1 MADKKYTKLP
11 VVNQTPTIK
20 NFFDTTVE
28 QLFSKSNIE
37 SVSAY
42 IGSKDYSIFDPSD
55 TYKVEHNP
63 TRDKYSLEPVT
74 NNINQLTG
82 RSENQ
87 MFYQD
92 FLNVLK
98 SYGVDTQNQNTL
110 FDTNFY
116 SFLPPIN
123 IDKFLN
129 YQEYFW
135 SPTGPSPKII
145 EGTATNPINIEK
157 DILGKTSYTAP
168 DGTVFKNGMVVS
180 FSGNYV
186 IPNTYLDDTRWIIE
200 GVGTSIQ
207 LINRDQNFATTF
219 STEDYILYDRTII
232 DTATDTLISTNNDPD
247 DTRFLSGGLVGV
259 ANYVDVDG
267 FAYTNMN
274 QVDSTTGLPM
284 WDGYITPV
292 GQQLQYVVGGV
303 GAFDTEPYDS
313 DNTQENLDY
322 IMMERGARDNNVWSR
337 INFWY
342 HRQNFLDAGDQL
354 PPKTKRASRPII
366 EFEKDMELYNFG
378 TKGVDAVEIASFDNS
393 KAEVVG
399 RPNGGVID
407 GVTLEVGN
415 RIIFPNE
422 ETSIAQK
429 IYTIGSDGS
438 NPSNVTLTEESYT
451 ASIGDVI
458 SIKFGA
464 RKQGV
469 EYFWNGT
476 KWLEGQKKDKVNTP
490 ILFKAYDYDGVALDN
505 EATYPNSDF
514 KGTKVFSY
522 KPGPENADN
531 DSVLG
536 FPITYSN
543 FNNFSEIVFEN
554 DLETALYSYIP
565 FGGTS
570 KQFMKG
576 YIFYQKTLPNGD
588 KVKETSWKAQEKKTN
603 QKVEDRYIVNDED
616 VAKQRIQWEIT
627 AKPEVDE
634 SSIRVFINGK
644 RDKTFSYNS
653 THVAITFG
661 TFTLNKNDVIDIQT
675 KTTTGYIKD
684 ANRKGR
690 YALPLSWHSNLNN
703 LDIDT
708 VAQPQYLEH
717 FYNLISKQED
727 ITGEPLGTNNFTD
740 IKVDN
745 SFADRI
751 IQTDDDL
758 QVASWLVSND
768 KLNILDALEF
778 NSDEYVKY
786 KNRLKKEIK
795 NYIDGNDTSNMSYGE
810 ILEFVLE
817 AVISFNQGKNVFDY
831 SYMAAFGDKYD
842 EQKVVVNNVLQKAYT
857 LTNYKD
863 LSKLENSLYVY
874 NVGADGIEK
883 LLDAEVDYT
892 VSSTTTANTVTFT
905 DSFTMT
911 LGNTL
916 KFRMYDKD
924 RESCQTPPTPSAM
937 GLYPCF
943 KPEIFTD
950 NSFKE
955 PINVILGHD
964 GSKTVAANDIHDHV
978 LLEFEKRVW
987 NGIDSTFRQKDS
999 QFDLNVYSIR
1009 PGRFRTD
1016 TGLDRTGFYN
1026 LLRANFNQFIN
1037 RNDVDFVINEYYDA
1051 TNEFTWNYNSG
1062 TAKPGYWRGI
1072 YESCYDTERP
1082 HTHPWEMLGFVRKPT
1097 WWDEQ
1102 YGTDYGYPSNKTMW
1116 KDLEEGIIR
1125 QGDRENVTNSRFRKN
1140 NPYRRIGL
1148 KFEIPVDASG
1158 NLIAPANIISTTAT
1172 TKTIDYV
1179 ETSTGTAT
1187 ANANTFIKTID
1198 GFSVQELDSGANIN
1212 PTTNNI
1218 LNHTVGT
1225 FPTTDNTNVI
1235 EDKENTYTITINTGD
1250 STAGDFANATTT
1262 GSTAVGVAVNGAQ
1275 IFNASTGNAH
1285 SLSNSF
1291 TYTHLFRNDVS
1302 RDSADGFVQSNNIYG
1317 YVQPSPESV
1326 GLSSWAT
1333 DSHSPIVGWAFDG
1346 LPNLWTYGYTD
1357 RLDNTSA
1364 IKRLESGYSLKTTTR
1379 ATIGGTPTGEFVEDY
1394 EYGAS
1399 TGDLDEFNS
1408 RFGVTPEFP
1417 SGTRYYVATLDS
1429 AGNPAYPFTVGPKF
1443 FFTPTSL
1450 STNAT
1455 GTATHVSGTQNYKLT
1470 SAITT
1475 AFNADTSLTGKNWK
1489 FGDGAPVENAWKI
1502 PEAYPFAIAEA
1513 LLLTKPGKFASVF
1526 AEPGKIVRGSANTNH
1541 LLDKTTYK
1549 RYKVKNATVH
1559 GSVDTDNNMMTNTG
1573 YTQFI
1578 DTYLRFQGLN
1588 PVEEFS
1594 KPFKT
1599 INSRLG
1605 HKMAGFIDKD
1615 TMTLFSDNYSTTGN
1629 SSSLILPQEDVQV
1642 DVHVGPYSSTNDYTG
1657 VLIQLTS
1664 TNKYKVFGYNS
1675 TKKYFEIEPSDKN
1688 REKTQVKVGG
1698 EPIDVVDYSPSQDYR
1713 QGSIIKSGYN
1723 FFRATTEV
1731 PAGTTVTNTEFWQR
1745 LSSLP
1750 TVGGAEATLYL
1761 RGTGEVQRVEYGTEY
1776 DTVAE
1781 VYDFMV
1787 SLGRLQ
1793 ESYGYD
1799 FGDFDDSIADVNDWA
1814 YSRKTILFWSIGKW
1828 SAGNTINLSP
1838 GAQKITFTAPVGK
1851 VSEVKDIDQGQFSLL
1866 DEEGKKISPS
1876 ECEIIR
1882 DGALI
1887 SIAPPEGK
1895 QLYGALLYTNE
1906 IEHSC

>member
-1 MADKKYTKLP
+1 
-11 VVNQTPTIK
+11 
-20 NFFDTTVE
+20 
-28 QLFSKSNIE
+28 
-37 SVSAY
+37 
-42 IGSKDYSIFDPSD
+42 
-55 TYKVEHNP
+55 
-63 TRDKYSLEPVT
+63 
-74 NNINQLTG
+74 
-82 RSENQ
+82 
-87 MFYQD
+87 
-92 FLNVLK
+92 
-98 SYGVDTQNQNTL
+98 
-110 FDTNFY
+110 
-116 SFLPPIN
+116 
-123 IDKFLN
+123 
-129 YQEYFW
+129 
-135 SPTGPSPKII
+135 
-145 EGTATNPINIEK
+145 
-157 DILGKTSYTAP
+157 
-168 DGTVFKNGMVVS
+168 
-180 FSGNYV
+180 
-186 IPNTYLDDTRWIIE
+186 
-200 GVGTSIQ
+200 
-207 LINRDQNFATTF
+207 
-219 STEDYILYDRTII
+219 
-232 DTATDTLISTNNDPD
+232 
-247 DTRFLSGGLVGV
+247 
-259 ANYVDVDG
+259 
-267 FAYTNMN
+267 
-274 QVDSTTGLPM
+274 
-284 WDGYITPV
+284 
-292 GQQLQYVVGGV
+292 
-303 GAFDTEPYDS
+303 
-313 DNTQENLDY
+313 
-322 IMMERGARDNNVWSR
+322 
-337 INFWY
+337 
-342 HRQNFLDAGDQL
+342 
-354 PPKTKRASRPII
+354 
-366 EFEKDMELYNFG
+366 
-378 TKGVDAVEIASFDNS
+378 
-393 KAEVVG
+393 
-399 RPNGGVID
+399 
-407 GVTLEVGN
+407 
-415 RIIFPNE
+415 
-422 ETSIAQK
+422 
-429 IYTIGSDGS
+429 
-438 NPSNVTLTEESYT
+438 
-451 ASIGDVI
+451 
-458 SIKFGA
+458 
-464 RKQGV
+464 
-469 EYFWNGT
+469 
-476 KWLEGQKKDKVNTP
+476 
-490 ILFKAYDYDGVALDN
+490 
-505 EATYPNSDF
+505 
-514 KGTKVFSY
+514 
-522 KPGPENADN
+522 
-531 DSVLG
+531 
-536 FPITYSN
+536 
-543 FNNFSEIVFEN
+543 
-554 DLETALYSYIP
+554 
-565 FGGTS
+565 
-570 KQFMKG
+570 MKG

-1158 NLIAPANIISTTAT
+1158 NLIAP
-1172 TKTIDYV
+1172 K
-1179 ETSTGTAT
+1179 
-1187 ANANTFIKTID
+1187 
-1198 GFSVQELDSGANIN
+1198 
-1212 PTTNNI
+1212 I
-1218 LNHTVGT
+1218 L
-1225 FPTTDNTNVI
+1225 
-1235 EDKENTYTITINTGD
+1235 
-1250 STAGDFANATTT
+1250 
-1262 GSTAVGVAVNGAQ
+1262 
-1275 IFNASTGNAH
+1275 
-1285 SLSNSF
+1285 
-1291 TYTHLFRNDVS
+1291 
-1302 RDSADGFVQSNNIYG
+1302 FVQL
-1317 YVQPSPESV
+1317 QQ
-1326 GLSSWAT
+1326 
-1333 DSHSPIVGWAFDG
+1333 
-1346 LPNLWTYGYTD
+1346 
-1357 RLDNTSA
+1357 
-1364 IKRLESGYSLKTTTR
+1364 LK
-1379 ATIGGTPTGEFVEDY
+1379 
-1394 EYGAS
+1394 
-1399 TGDLDEFNS
+1399 L
-1408 RFGVTPEFP
+1408 
-1417 SGTRYYVATLDS
+1417 
-1429 AGNPAYPFTVGPKF
+1429 
-1443 FFTPTSL
+1443 
-1450 STNAT
+1450 
-1455 GTATHVSGTQNYKLT
+1455 
-1470 SAITT
+1470 
-1475 AFNADTSLTGKNWK
+1475 
-1489 FGDGAPVENAWKI
+1489 
-1502 PEAYPFAIAEA
+1502 
-1513 LLLTKPGKFASVF
+1513 
-1526 AEPGKIVRGSANTNH
+1526 
-1541 LLDKTTYK
+1541 
-1549 RYKVKNATVH
+1549 
-1559 GSVDTDNNMMTNTG
+1559 
-1573 YTQFI
+1573 
-1578 DTYLRFQGLN
+1578 
-1588 PVEEFS
+1588 
-1594 KPFKT
+1594 
-1599 INSRLG
+1599 
-1605 HKMAGFIDKD
+1605 
-1615 TMTLFSDNYSTTGN
+1615 
-1629 SSSLILPQEDVQV
+1629 
-1642 DVHVGPYSSTNDYTG
+1642 
-1657 VLIQLTS
+1657 
-1664 TNKYKVFGYNS
+1664 
-1675 TKKYFEIEPSDKN
+1675 
-1688 REKTQVKVGG
+1688 
-1698 EPIDVVDYSPSQDYR
+1698 
-1713 QGSIIKSGYN
+1713 
-1723 FFRATTEV
+1723 
-1731 PAGTTVTNTEFWQR
+1731 
-1745 LSSLP
+1745 
-1750 TVGGAEATLYL
+1750 
-1761 RGTGEVQRVEYGTEY
+1761 
-1776 DTVAE
+1776 
-1781 VYDFMV
+1781 
-1787 SLGRLQ
+1787 
-1793 ESYGYD
+1793 
-1799 FGDFDDSIADVNDWA
+1799 
-1814 YSRKTILFWSIGKW
+1814 
-1828 SAGNTINLSP
+1828 
-1838 GAQKITFTAPVGK
+1838 
-1851 VSEVKDIDQGQFSLL
+1851 
-1866 DEEGKKISPS
+1866 
-1876 ECEIIR
+1876 
-1882 DGALI
+1882 
-1887 SIAPPEGK
+1887 
-1895 QLYGALLYTNE
+1895 
-1906 IEHSC
+1906 